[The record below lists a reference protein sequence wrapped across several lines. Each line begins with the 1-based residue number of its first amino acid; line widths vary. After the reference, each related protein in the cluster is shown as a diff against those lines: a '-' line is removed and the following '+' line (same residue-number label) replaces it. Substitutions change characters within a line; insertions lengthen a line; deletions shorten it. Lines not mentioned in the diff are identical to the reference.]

1 MFSSLKAYERY
12 RRFAAL
18 IAPNR
23 CPFCGD
29 VMSGADYWCNEC
41 YRRLPFVYGI
51 VPPPENV
58 SELFVCCFY
67 TGRARDAVLML
78 KYGGLVYPA
87 DAFALMMS
95 RRLRELFAEFDVFV
109 PVPSGRKSISRRGF
123 SSAEII
129 SERLEMRMGIPSV
142 NAMGAVRGKT
152 EQKSLNVRGRHEN
165 AKRSFFV
172 AKPELIKGKRIM
184 LVDDVTT
191 TGSTL
196 SVIAEML
203 WNAGA
208 ADVKAVVFAHTPSC
222 AHAADRTRYRIHK
235 RSVFSCKK
243 NIK

>member
-1 MFSSLKAYERY
+1 MFKTLKAYERY

-29 VMSGADYWCNEC
+29 IMSGADYWCNEC

-51 VPPPENV
+51 FPPPEGV
-58 SELFVCCFY
+58 SELYACCFY

-78 KYGGLVYPA
+78 KYGGLIYPA
-87 DAFALMMS
+87 DAFAVMMS

-109 PVPSGRKSISRRGF
+109 PVPSGRSSVLKRGF
-123 SSAEII
+123 STAEIL

-142 NAMGAVRGKT
+142 NAVGAVRGKT
-152 EQKSLNVRGRHEN
+152 EQKLLNARGRREN
-165 AKRSFFV
+165 AKHSFFV
-172 AKPELIKGKRIM
+172 AKPELIKGKRVM

-203 WNAGA
+203 RNSGA
-208 ADVKAVVFAHTPSC
+208 ADVKAAVFAQTPNC
-222 AHAADRTRYRIHK
+222 VHAADRKRYRIHK
-235 RSVFSCKK
+235 R
-243 NIK
+243 

>member
-1 MFSSLKAYERY
+1 MFKTLKAYERY

-51 VPPPENV
+51 VPPPESV
-58 SELFVCCFY
+58 SALYVCCYY

-87 DAFALMMS
+87 DAFAVMMS
-95 RRLRELFAEFDVFV
+95 LRLQELWAEFDVFV
-109 PVPSGRKSISRRGF
+109 PVPSGRSSVLKRGF
-123 SSAEII
+123 STAEIL

-142 NAMGAVRGKT
+142 NAVGAVRGKT
-152 EQKSLNVRGRHEN
+152 EQKLLNARGRREN
-165 AKRSFFV
+165 AKHSFFV
-172 AKPELIKGKRIM
+172 AKPEEIKGKRVM

-203 WNAGA
+203 RNSGA
-208 ADVKAVVFAHTPSC
+208 TDVKAVVFAQTPNCVHT
-222 AHAADRTRYRIHK
+222 ADRKRYRIHK
-235 RSVFSCKK
+235 R
-243 NIK
+243 

>member
-1 MFSSLKAYERY
+1 MFSALKAYERY

-51 VPPPENV
+51 VPPPESV
-58 SELFVCCFY
+58 SELYVCCYY
-67 TGRARDAVLML
+67 TGRARDAVLTL

-87 DAFALMMS
+87 DAFAVMMS

-109 PVPSGRKSISRRGF
+109 PVPSGRSSLLKRGF
-123 SSAEII
+123 STAEIL

-142 NAMGAVRGKT
+142 NAVGAVRGKT
-152 EQKSLNVRGRHEN
+152 EQKLLNARGRREN

-172 AKPELIKGKRIM
+172 EAPELIRGKRVM

-203 WNAGA
+203 RNSGA
-208 ADVKAVVFAHTPSC
+208 ADVKAVVFAQTPNC
-222 AHAADRTRYRIHK
+222 GHAADRKRYRIHK
-235 RSVFSCKK
+235 R
-243 NIK
+243 